1 MAVERPT
8 FHEAWYRVA
17 DLHPRLSS
25 GVRVYRQHFRGQM
38 WYVLENPSNNKY
50 SRISDEAYRFI
61 GMLDGRRTVSEVWRI
76 CNEQLADRAP
86 TQGEVIRL
94 LGQLY
99 SVNLLHADLPPD
111 SESLFNRYRKRV
123 GREVRGQLMNLL
135 FIRIPLIDPDHFLER
150 WVSVFGRLF
159 NWFGLVLW
167 SILMATG
174 LYFVV
179 GNIRELFRQSSDVL
193 DPDNLILLYL
203 SFVLIKIFHEF
214 SHSFAC
220 KKFGQLNQ
228 SGGQVHTM
236 GVMFLVFFP
245 LPYMDASSAWAFR
258 NRWHRAIVGMAGVMA
273 ELSAAAVAAIIWSS
287 TSTGTLHIIAY
298 NVIFVASVSTL
309 LFNGNPL
316 LRFDAYYVLSDL
328 LEIPNLGQR
337 SRNYLYY
344 LVKRYCWGLRRAQNP
359 AYTYGERVWFV
370 FYGIASVAFRIFIC
384 IRILLFLNDRLPEE
398 LSILV
403 PLFAFSAIV
412 AWVFVPVGKFLQFLA
427 TGAELTRKRARAVG
441 LTFGT
446 FCLIAVC
453 IGLIRVP
460 DYWRVEGVVEPV
472 RLAIVHAESDGF
484 VVDFL
489 PSESKVSFLD
499 GPPLIR
505 AVNPELEAEKK
516 RAVAERS
523 SLKVQRRIAEM
534 QEIAA
539 AQILDEQLEA
549 LSEKIARLEFELAS
563 LNLDPP
569 LSGTWI
575 APDIEYSRGIY
586 LKRGQSIG
594 FVANLDDVIIRAIAG
609 QNVPAM
615 LVKQSLFSVELE
627 FESDLDNR
635 IISEELRQEFEEN
648 QISLSEHVTVS
659 VERQGSAWVI
669 TDNWN
674 EYFVRKEEDRLNI
687 HIEQKQALKQVE
699 IRVKGQPKLLLTGE
713 IEQIFQAGH
722 ELLPSEALG
731 YAVGGSVPTVSQDP
745 QGTKA
750 AEMFFEI
757 RIKPNADSSIRLLT
771 GQRVIARIRMRR
783 DKPLI
788 KQWWLSARQLFQR
801 RFHI

>member
-1 MAVERPT
+1 MAVDRPT

-38 WYVLENPSNNKY
+38 WYVLENPSNNQY

-61 GMLDGRRTVSEVWRI
+61 GMLDGRRTVSEVWRV

-86 TQGEVIRL
+86 TQGEVIQL
-94 LGQLY
+94 LGQLHG
-99 SVNLLHADLPPD
+99 VNLLHADLPPD

-135 FIRIPLIDPDHFLER
+135 FVRIPLIDPDHFLER
-150 WVSVFGRLF
+150 WVSIFGRLF

-179 GNIRELFRQSSDVL
+179 GNIRELFNQSSDVL
-193 DPDNLILLYL
+193 APDNLILLYL

-214 SHSFAC
+214 SHAFAC
-220 KKFGQLNQ
+220 KKFGRLNQ

-245 LPYMDASSAWAFR
+245 LPYVDASSAWAFR
-258 NRWHRAIVGMAGVMA
+258 SRWHRAIVGMAGVMA

-359 AYTYGERVWFV
+359 AYTYGERAWFV
-370 FYGIASVAFRIFIC
+370 FYGIASIAFRIFIC

-398 LSILV
+398 LFILV

-412 AWVFVPVGKFLQFLA
+412 AWVFVPIGKFLQFLA
-427 TGAELTRKRARAVG
+427 TGAELTRQRARAVG

-472 RLAIVHAESDGF
+472 SLAIVHAKSDGF

-489 PSESKVSFLD
+489 PSESKVSLG
-499 GPPLIR
+499 GPPLIK
-505 AVNPELEAEKK
+505 AVNPELEAERKSS
-516 RAVAERS
+516 VAERR
-523 SLKVQRRIAEM
+523 SLEVQQRIAEM

-539 AQILDEQLEA
+539 AQILDEQIEA
-549 LSEKIARLEFELAS
+549 LNEKISRLEYELAS
-563 LNLDPP
+563 LNREPP
-569 LSGTWI
+569 LSGTWV
-575 APDIEYSRGIY
+575 APDIEYSRGMY

-594 FVANLDDVIIRAIAG
+594 FVANLDDVMIRATAG
-609 QNVPAM
+609 QRVAAM
-615 LVKQSLFSVELE
+615 LV
-627 FESDLDNR
+627 
-635 IISEELRQEFEEN
+635 
-648 QISLSEHVTVS
+648 
-659 VERQGSAWVI
+659 
-669 TDNWN
+669 
-674 EYFVRKEEDRLNI
+674 
-687 HIEQKQALKQVE
+687 EQAFKQVE

-713 IEQIFQAGH
+713 IEQIFPAGQ

-757 RIKPNADSSIRLLT
+757 RIKPSVDSSVRLLT
-771 GQRVIARIRMRR
+771 GQRVVARIRMRP
-783 DKPLI
+783 KPLAV
-788 KQWWLSARQLFQR
+788 QWWLSVRQLFQR